1 MNPVCRYRRAFK
13 SAVYW
18 VLHVRVNV
26 HKYLLVYPQFSA
38 IMRKMLITI
47 KWYMK
52 TSMDGW
58 VEGGH
63 VLLHEEREH
72 SNGAKFFTHST
83 REVALL

>member
-1 MNPVCRYRRAFK
+1 
-13 SAVYW
+13 
-18 VLHVRVNV
+18 
-26 HKYLLVYPQFSA
+26 
-38 IMRKMLITI
+38 
-47 KWYMK
+47 MK